1 MKIQSLAVMFI
12 ILILPISIVLSTYT
26 QNRVQTLS
34 LQSQYDSKLNNAT
47 YDALKAY
54 QINSFNSNTS
64 TFTNSKMR
72 DIKASVN
79 TFFNSLATNFSTV
92 GYTKD
97 TLQNY
102 VPAVVY
108 TMYDGYY
115 IYSPYTNTWDNETIN
130 TNTESQSYKNGEQ
143 IYGLKP
149 YVYYSCRYKGSNG
162 KGSYDVVITYSL
174 DNYISIQGTVAGG
187 KPVSKYG
194 YLLSNVTSD
203 GTKATYKGVEITA
216 ENALSEN
223 ICINGKLEEYKYN
236 KVNGTKYYNNGGQ
249 IISNISGKAIVQTN
263 GSEYYSDND
272 NSAVKYYTEALE
284 MKNFIETY
292 LSGIK
297 VTDAVDIDGNKYNTT
312 NVSPYT
318 DVGKIFDF
326 DNKNGIEAEDSN
338 FNQHRMDVI
347 KYAITRNL
355 SVAISNYNNFSSASA
370 NFQMPE
376 LRETDWEK
384 IMDNI
389 SIISFLQGM
398 SIGGKVYNGY
408 SIITNTKNE
417 DVVTENSI
425 YIRTSDNVLH
435 DVAENGLNVDNN
447 SVGVFNINAERR
459 SGEITE
465 NGIQKTNYYFPLRGT
480 VDKPLTLSYD
490 SIVTRNNLGNK
501 ADILANNETLAKIY
515 YTALGRERYSLYR
528 EKLNIDIN

>member
-1 MKIQSLAVMFI
+1 
-12 ILILPISIVLSTYT
+12 
-26 QNRVQTLS
+26 
-34 LQSQYDSKLNNAT
+34 
-47 YDALKAY
+47 
-54 QINSFNSNTS
+54 
-64 TFTNSKMR
+64 
-72 DIKASVN
+72 
-79 TFFNSLATNFSTV
+79 
-92 GYTKD
+92 
-97 TLQNY
+97 
-102 VPAVVY
+102 
-108 TMYDGYY
+108 
-115 IYSPYTNTWDNETIN
+115 
-130 TNTESQSYKNGEQ
+130 
-143 IYGLKP
+143 
-149 YVYYSCRYKGSNG
+149 
-162 KGSYDVVITYSL
+162 
-174 DNYISIQGTVAGG
+174 
-187 KPVSKYG
+187 
-194 YLLSNVTSD
+194 
-203 GTKATYKGVEITA
+203 
-216 ENALSEN
+216 
-223 ICINGKLEEYKYN
+223 
-236 KVNGTKYYNNGGQ
+236 
-249 IISNISGKAIVQTN
+249 
-263 GSEYYSDND
+263 
-272 NSAVKYYTEALE
+272 

-465 NGIQKTNYYFPLRGT
+465 NGIQKTNYYFPLGGT

-501 ADILANNETLAKIY
+501 ADILANNKTLAKIY